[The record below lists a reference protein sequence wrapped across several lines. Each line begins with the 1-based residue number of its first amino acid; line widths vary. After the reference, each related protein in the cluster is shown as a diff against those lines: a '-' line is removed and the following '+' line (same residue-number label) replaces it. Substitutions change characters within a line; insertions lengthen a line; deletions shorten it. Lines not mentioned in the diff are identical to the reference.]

1 MSWIHHLALRGRL
14 SDRLTR
20 RAVRRRTL
28 ARPDR
33 AEKDAIP
40 PADGRSGLL
49 EQTRVP
55 TLWSPGTAPRSVPDE
70 MARLVLHD
78 HGLEAAAHWPIWAK
92 DLAAAEKEMLGLIAE
107 RAALRPDQRVLVVAG
122 RRDAVG
128 SYLTEQL
135 GGEAVVVWT
144 SHQEDAQRIGDDA
157 GRRGLGEMEI
167 RAGKLVETV
176 EEAGFDRIV
185 AIESLP
191 PDADPRAFLGDL
203 ASRLRPGGRLFL
215 QLACHRR
222 YAYTLSRVEARWL
235 DLEADVLVPATDLG
249 PRLTPNLVLHH
260 HWELSGEHYERT
272 FRARRRQLEE
282 RRSEIADAMA
292 PALGNAAARR
302 TLDRWRLS
310 LLARETMFGTR
321 GGQEW
326 WISHYA
332 LDHPLP

>member
-20 RAVRRRTL
+20 RAVRRRAL

-33 AEKDAIP
+33 AEKEAVA
-40 PADGRSGLL
+40 PADGRSTLL
-49 EQTRVP
+49 EQTQVP
-55 TLWSPGTAPRSVPDE
+55 ALWGPGTAPRSVPDE
-70 MARLVLHD
+70 MTRLVLGD

-92 DLAAAEKEMLGLIAE
+92 DLATAKKEMLGLIAE
-107 RAALRPDQRVLVVAG
+107 RAAVRPDQRVLVVAG

-128 SYLTEQL
+128 SYLAEEL
-135 GGEAVVVWT
+135 SVDVVVWT
-144 SHQEDAQRIGDDA
+144 PHREDAQRIGGGD

-167 RAGKLVETV
+167 RAGRLLDTV
-176 EEAGFDRIV
+176 EETGFDRIV

-222 YAYTLSRVEARWL
+222 YDYTLSRVEARWL
-235 DLEADVLVPATDLG
+235 DLEADILVPATDLA

-272 FRARRRQLEE
+272 FRAWRRRLEE
-282 RRSEIADAMA
+282 RRSELVAVMA
-292 PALGNAAARR
+292 PALGDAVARR
-302 TLDRWRLS
+302 TLDHWRLS
-310 LLARETMFGTR
+310 LLARETTFGAR

-332 LDHPLP
+332 LDRPLP